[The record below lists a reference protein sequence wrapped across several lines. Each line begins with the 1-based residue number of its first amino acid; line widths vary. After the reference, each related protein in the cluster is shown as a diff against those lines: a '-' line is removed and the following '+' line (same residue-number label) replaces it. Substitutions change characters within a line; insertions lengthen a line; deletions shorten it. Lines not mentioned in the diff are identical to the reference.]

1 MFEIPRPPLD
11 AVSTQSARQDVE
23 GRVALPELGLL
34 GQEGGMGMGVGEQ
47 TGTF

>member
-23 GRVALPELGLL
+23 GRVALPTLGLV
-34 GQEGGMGMGVGEQ
+34 GQKGGMEMGVGKPR
-47 TGTF
+47 GTL